1 MNDYR
6 GHQTPSDRR
15 DQPRHG
21 GVDPW
26 YAEPARKGGSWGP
39 GGRPPRRWAT
49 RILIV
54 GAFFVGIALV
64 AAVANMGVNWV
75 QGRSTTSTTKAA
87 QGPSVSVVINPGMT
101 ATQVGMLLQE
111 QGVIESAAA
120 FVDLVKSR
128 GTEGTLRPGI
138 YQFTLGQELLQVVD
152 KLEQG
157 QGSASF
163 KLTIPEGLAADQ
175 VATLLTEEGTI
186 NGASYVELSG
196 QPTKFVAPKVGG
208 AVPKVGTLEGLLFP
222 STYYLLKGDG
232 ATELIGAQLA
242 AFEAK
247 TASLPWDKATALG
260 LTPYEIVIVASL
272 IEKEASIADERA
284 QVAAVIYN
292 RLKEDMSLGIDATV
306 RYAVDKWTGALTT
319 EDLQVDSPYNTR
331 VVKGLPPTPI
341 ANPGLATLR
350 AALEPA
356 DVDYLYYVLSDT
368 DGHHFFTA
376 SYDEFLQAKKN
387 APAQ

>member
-1 MNDYR
+1 MNDNR

-15 DQPRHG
+15 EQPRPG

-26 YAEPARKGGSWGP
+26 YTAPTRKGGSWGP

-120 FVDLVKSR
+120 FVDLVKAR

-186 NGASYVELSG
+186 KGESYVELSG
-196 QPTKFVAPKVGG
+196 QPKKFIVPKVGG
-208 AVPKVGTLEGLLFP
+208 AAPKVGTLEGLLFP

-319 EDLQVDSPYNTR
+319 EDLQVDSPYNTL

-341 ANPGLATLR
+341 ANPGVATLR

-356 DVDYLYYVLSDT
+356 EVDYLYYVLSDT

-376 SYDEFLQAKKN
+376 SYDEFLEAKKN